1 MCVLF
6 MEIQEKWSEN
16 MKEKQFLREKFLKEN
31 VLGFTL
37 KNEQDGKLLKGSHRE
52 NQNHNEIQLHIH
64 QNGYN
69 KKIMAL
75 IKSNFDGDN
84 KK

>member
-6 MEIQEKWSEN
+6 MEIQEKWYEN

-37 KNEQDGKLLKGSHRE
+37 KNE
-52 NQNHNEIQLHIH
+52 
-64 QNGYN
+64 
-69 KKIMAL
+69 
-75 IKSNFDGDN
+75 
-84 KK
+84 